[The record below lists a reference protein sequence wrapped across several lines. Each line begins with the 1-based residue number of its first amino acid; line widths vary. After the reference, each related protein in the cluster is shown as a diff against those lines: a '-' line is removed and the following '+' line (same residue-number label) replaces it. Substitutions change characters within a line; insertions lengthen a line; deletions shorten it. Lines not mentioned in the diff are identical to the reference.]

1 MIKKLENCI
10 KHKVLIFL
18 KNNTIITIEYLK
30 DIKIEWDLLTL
41 IDLKLDWS
49 KIMLSKEVYVYSK
62 DILSIIKFIKD
73 KKKEMCNVID
83 SDNFNDL
90 K

>member
-1 MIKKLENCI
+1 
-10 KHKVLIFL
+10 
-18 KNNTIITIEYLK
+18 
-30 DIKIEWDLLTL
+30 
-41 IDLKLDWS
+41 
-49 KIMLSKEVYVYSK
+49 MLSKEVYVYSK

-73 KKKEMCNVID
+73 KKKEMYNVID